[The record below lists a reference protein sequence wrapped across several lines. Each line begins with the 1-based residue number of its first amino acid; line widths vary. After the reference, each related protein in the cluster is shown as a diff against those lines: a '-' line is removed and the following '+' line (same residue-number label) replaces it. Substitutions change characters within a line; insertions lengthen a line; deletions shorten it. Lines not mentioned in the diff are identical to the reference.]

1 MIDWPVNLPTLNSRA
16 TGIATSGG
24 NDARSF
30 ILRPLGESDIDPIF
44 QACQDPTI
52 SAFTRIPYPYDREM
66 AEEFVRGTALGYL
79 NHQSITFAIEIQ
91 GELAG
96 TIALHSLSIANH
108 CAEVGYWMSANHRG
122 QGICTSALKMISELA
137 LGVMGFRRVQGLADD
152 DNFASHKVLER
163 AGYHREATLA
173 QRVTKNDGSQ
183 KDMLLYARV
192 Q

>member
-1 MIDWPVNLPTLNSRA
+1 MINWPIEQPTLSD
-16 TGIATSGG
+16 GQL
-24 NDARSF
+24 
-30 ILRPLGESDIDPIF
+30 ILRPLREDDI
-44 QACQDPTI
+44 QSVLAACQDPLI
-52 SAFTRIPYPYDREM
+52 SAFTPVPFPYDLEM
-66 AEEFVRGTALGYL
+66 AEEFVRGAALGYL
-79 NHQSITFAIEIQ
+79 NHQSITFAIESEGQ
-91 GELAG
+91 LAG

-108 CAEVGYWMSANHRG
+108 CAEVGYWMSADHRG
-122 QGICTSALKMISELA
+122 QGICTSALKMITELA